1 VAPAGANVISVVIP
15 LINEHD
21 SLPELH
27 AEIADVAKVNDLDV
41 EIIFIDDGSTD
52 ASWATV
58 KKLQARDMRVRG
70 IRFRRN
76 FGKSAALS
84 AGFQFSRG
92 DVVITCDADLQD
104 DPAEFPRLL
113 SDLDGGLDVVVGW
126 KKVRL
131 DPWHKVWPSRV
142 FNRLVGWVTGVRLH
156 DHNCG
161 LKALRRQ
168 VVREIRLYGEF
179 HRFIPVLAAARGFR
193 VGERVVRHRPRKYG
207 VSKFGAGRLMKGFLD
222 LLTVKFLTSYSRR
235 PQHVLGSVG
244 LIAFTLGGL
253 AMTYLAVTWLIR
265 LWHPAWFLPLHER
278 PLLWYAIAGLLFG
291 TQLMSIGVLAE
302 LLTAYGSRDSDTYT
316 VAEEL

>member
-1 VAPAGANVISVVIP
+1 MISIVIP
-15 LINEHD
+15 LFDEHD

-27 AEIADVAKVNDLDV
+27 TEISDVAKSHDLDI

-52 ASWATV
+52 ASWAAV
-58 KKLQARDMRVRG
+58 QKLQARDVRVRG

-84 AGFQFSRG
+84 AGFQFARG
-92 DVVITCDADLQD
+92 DVIITCDADLQD

-113 SDLDGGLDVVVGW
+113 AELDRGLDVVVGW

-142 FNRLVGWVTGVRLH
+142 FNRLVGWVTGVILH

-179 HRFIPVLAAARGFR
+179 HRFIAVLATARGFR
-193 VGERVVRHRPRKYG
+193 VGERIVRHRPRKYG
-207 VSKFGAGRLMKGFLD
+207 VSKFGAGRLTKGFLD

-265 LWHPAWFLPLHER
+265 QRWPGFSPPLHER

-302 LLTAYGSRDSDTYT
+302 LMTAYGSRDSDTYT